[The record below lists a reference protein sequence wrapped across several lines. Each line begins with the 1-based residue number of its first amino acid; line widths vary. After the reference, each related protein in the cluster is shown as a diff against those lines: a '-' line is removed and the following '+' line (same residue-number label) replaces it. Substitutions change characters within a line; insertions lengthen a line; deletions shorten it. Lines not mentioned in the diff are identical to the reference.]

1 MPCPTGSFKIISR
14 GKGQSCMA
22 SCAYYAGEK
31 KYSEYECCW
40 KYPHSS
46 PARVKWVEVMLPP
59 NAPRAYAD
67 PQTLWNAV
75 DAAETSVNAQTARST
90 LFALPRELT
99 DEQKLALVRD
109 FCQREFVD
117 KGMVCN
123 FFYHDKGDGNSHVH
137 IMLALRAMDE
147 NGKWLPKSKNVYA
160 LGENGNRIR
169 APNGRWKRVKVDT
182 VDWNERKYGEIWRQD
197 WVAAQNA
204 ALKAA
209 GRMERVDMRSL
220 ERQGVEDRLPQKHLG
235 PTASALERK
244 GVSSERGD
252 ENRKIISVNKMLAFL
267 QKTVRGIGAWL
278 DKLRKAVSRQ
288 QIIESPDDYPLS
300 EVISAY
306 LDMRKDGRETWNRY
320 AQEKGAVHDLKDGFK
335 VVSFLSNHELYTVGQ
350 LGRYIAETQRTFFKI
365 KAESTAKE
373 RRIRDIDALF
383 GAIQTIRELKPV
395 QREYDGIHWNS
406 KREKYKAEHGNE
418 LSRLQKAIWLREKL
432 VKSLGL
438 ASPPDKEQRAA
449 LKTECMQLEAE
460 REALLPKLEE
470 VKTEMAELNRI
481 RYWTRKVIP
490 DALPRMSDGR
500 VSVEDAVETAVNR
513 KELEQVINDAEK
525 NALRQSDDPLQT
537 NKSAPIHFLAILE
550 KSIPLSS

>member
-22 SCAYYAGEK
+22 SCAYYSGEK

-46 PARVKWVEVMLPP
+46 SSRVKWVEVMLPP

-75 DAAETSVNAQTARST
+75 DAAETSVNAQTARSM

-99 DEQKLALVRD
+99 DEQNLALVRD
-109 FCQREFVD
+109 FCQKEFVD

-123 FFYHDKGDGNSHVH
+123 FFYHDKGDGNPHVH
-137 IMLALRAMDE
+137 IMLTLRAMDE

-160 LGENGNRIR
+160 LDENGKRIR
-169 APNGRWKRVKVDT
+169 APNGSWKRVKADT

-197 WVAAQNA
+197 WAVAQNA
-204 ALKAA
+204 ALEAA
-209 GRMERVDMRSL
+209 GRAERVDMRSL

-252 ENRKIISVNKMLAFL
+252 ENRKIISVNKMLASL

-278 DKLRKAVSRQ
+278 DELCKAVSRQ
-288 QIIESPDDYPLS
+288 QIIGSPDDYPLS
-300 EVISAY
+300 DVITAY

-335 VVSFLSNHELYTVGQ
+335 AVSFLSNHELYTVGQ
-350 LGRYIAETQRTFFKI
+350 LGQYITETKQGFSKI

-383 GAIQTIRELKPV
+383 SAIQTIRELKPI
-395 QREYDGIHWNS
+395 QQEYESIHWNG
-406 KREKYKAEHGNE
+406 KREKFKAEHGEE
-418 LSRLQKAIWLREKL
+418 LNRLQKAIWLREKL
-432 VKSLGL
+432 IKSLGL
-438 ASPPDKEQRAA
+438 ASPLDKEQRIA
-449 LKTECMQLEAE
+449 LKTEHAQLEAE
-460 REALLPKLEE
+460 RKALLPKIEE
-470 VKTEMAELNRI
+470 VKAEMAKLNRI
-481 RYWTRKVIP
+481 RYWTRKVVP
-490 DALPRMSDGR
+490 DALPHVSDGR
-500 VSVEDAVETAVNR
+500 ISVEDAMETASNR
-513 KELEQVINDAEK
+513 KELEQVEDEAAQT
-525 NALRQSDDPLQT
+525 ALRELEEPKPLQSERKQT
-537 NKSAPIHFLAILE
+537 DKQI
-550 KSIPLSS
+550 

>member
-22 SCAYYAGEK
+22 SCAYYSGEK

-46 PARVKWVEVMLPP
+46 PARVKWVEVMLPL
-59 NAPRAYAD
+59 NAPKAYAD
-67 PQTLWNAV
+67 PQMLWNAV
-75 DAAETSVNAQTARST
+75 DAAETSVNAQTARSM

-99 DEQKLALVRD
+99 DEQNLALVRD
-109 FCQREFVD
+109 FCQKEFVD

-123 FFYHDKGDGNSHVH
+123 FFYHDKGDGNPHVH
-137 IMLALRAMDE
+137 IMLTLRAMDE

-160 LGENGNRIR
+160 LDENGNRIR
-169 APNGRWKRVKVDT
+169 TPNGSWKRIKVDT

-197 WVAAQNA
+197 WAAAQNA
-204 ALKAA
+204 ALEAA

-252 ENRKIISVNKMLAFL
+252 ENRKIISVNKMLASL
-267 QKTVRGIGAWL
+267 QKIVRGIGAWL
-278 DKLRKAVSRQ
+278 DELRKAVSRQ

-300 EVISAY
+300 DVITAY
-306 LDMRKDGRETWNRY
+306 LDMRRDGRETWNRY

-335 VVSFLSNHELYTVGQ
+335 AVSFLSNHELYTVGQ
-350 LGRYIAETQRTFFKI
+350 LGRYIGETKQKFSKI
-365 KAESTAKE
+365 KAESATKE

-383 GAIQTIRELKPV
+383 GAIQTIRELKPI
-395 QREYDGIHWNS
+395 QQEYESIHWNG
-406 KREKYKAEHGNE
+406 KREKFKTEHGDE
-418 LSRLQKAIWLREKL
+418 LSRLQKAIWFREKL
-432 VKSLGL
+432 TKSLGL
-438 ASPPDKEQRAA
+438 ASPLDKEQRIA
-449 LKTECMQLEAE
+449 LKAEHAQLEAE

-470 VKTEMAELNRI
+470 VKAELAELNRI

-490 DALPRMSDGR
+490 DALPRVSDGR
-500 VSVEDAVETAVNR
+500 VSIKDAMEAAINR
-513 KELEQVINDAEK
+513 KELVQAQENMLDRIAFGID
-525 NALRQSDDPLQT
+525 
-537 NKSAPIHFLAILE
+537 KSVKE
-550 KSIPLSS
+550 KSVLENKNSPKQK

>member
-22 SCAYYAGEK
+22 SCAYYSGEK

-46 PARVKWVEVMLPP
+46 PARVKWVEVMLPS

-75 DAAETSVNAQTARST
+75 DAAETSVNAQTARSM

-99 DEQKLALVRD
+99 DEQNLALVRD
-109 FCQREFVD
+109 FCQKEFVD

-123 FFYHDKGDGNSHVH
+123 FFYHDKGDGNPHVH
-137 IMLALRAMDE
+137 IMLTLRAMDE
-147 NGKWLPKSKNVYA
+147 NGKWLSKSKNIYV
-160 LGENGNRIR
+160 LDENGNRIR
-169 APNGRWKRVKVDT
+169 ASNGSWKRIKVDT

-197 WVAAQNA
+197 WAAAQNA
-204 ALKAA
+204 VLEAA

-252 ENRKIISVNKMLAFL
+252 ENRKIISVNKMLASL

-278 DKLRKAVSRQ
+278 DELRKAVSRQ

-300 EVISAY
+300 DVITAY
-306 LDMRKDGRETWNRY
+306 LDMRRDGRETWNRY

-335 VVSFLSNHELYTVGQ
+335 AVSFLSNHELYTVGH
-350 LGRYIAETQRTFFKI
+350 LGQYIAKTQRTFSKI

-383 GAIQTIRELKPV
+383 GAIQTMKELNPI
-395 QREYDGIHWNS
+395 QQEYESIHWNG
-406 KREKYKAEHGNE
+406 KREKFKAEHGGE
-418 LSRLQKAIWLREKL
+418 LSRLQKALWLREKL

-438 ASPPDKEQRAA
+438 ASPLDKEQRAA
-449 LKTECMQLEAE
+449 LKTERARLEAE

-470 VKTEMAELNRI
+470 VKAEMAELNRI

-490 DALPRMSDGR
+490 DALPRMTDGR
-500 VSVEDAVETAVNR
+500 VSIEDAMETAGNR
-513 KELEQVINDAEK
+513 KELEQTQENMLDGIMFE
-525 NALRQSDDPLQT
+525 T
-537 NKSAPIHFLAILE
+537 NRSVKE
-550 KSIPLSS
+550 KSVLENKNNPKQK

>member
-22 SCAYYAGEK
+22 SCAYYSGEK

-46 PARVKWVEVMLPP
+46 PARVKWVEVMLPS
-59 NAPRAYAD
+59 NAPKAYAD

-75 DAAETSVNAQTARST
+75 DTAETSVNAQTARSM

-99 DEQKLALVRD
+99 DEQNLVLVRD
-109 FCQREFVD
+109 YCQAEFVD

-123 FFYHDKGDGNSHVH
+123 FFYHDKGDGNPHVH
-137 IMLALRAMDE
+137 IMLTLRAMDE

-160 LGENGNRIR
+160 LDENGNRIR
-169 APNGRWKRVKVDT
+169 APNGSWKRVKVDT

-197 WVAAQNA
+197 WATAQNA

-209 GRMERVDMRSL
+209 GRAERVDMRSL

-244 GVSSERGD
+244 GISSERGD
-252 ENRKIISVNKMLAFL
+252 ENRRIISVNIMLASL

-278 DKLRKAVSRQ
+278 DELRKAVSRQ

-300 EVISAY
+300 DVITAY

-335 VVSFLSNHELYTVGQ
+335 AVSFLSNHELYTVGQ
-350 LGRYIAETQRTFFKI
+350 LGQYITETKQEFSKI

-383 GAIQTIRELKPV
+383 GAIQTIRALKPI
-395 QREYDGIHWNS
+395 QQEYESIHWS
-406 KREKYKAEHGNE
+406 GRREKYKAEHGDE

-438 ASPPDKEQRAA
+438 ASHLDKEQRIA
-449 LKTECMQLEAE
+449 LKTERAQLEAE
-460 REALLPKLEE
+460 RKAFLPKLEE
-470 VKTEMAELNRI
+470 VKVEMAELNRI

-490 DALPRMSDGR
+490 DALPRVSDGR
-500 VSVEDAVETAVNR
+500 VSVDEAMETAGNR
-513 KELEQVINDAEK
+513 NPNHTARRLP
-525 NALRQSDDPLQT
+525 RHPR
-537 NKSAPIHFLAILE
+537 
-550 KSIPLSS
+550 

>member
-14 GKGQSCMA
+14 GKGQSCMT
-22 SCAYYAGEK
+22 SRAYYADEK

-46 PARVKWVEVMLPP
+46 SSRVKWVEVMLPS

-75 DAAETSVNAQTARST
+75 DAAETSVNAQTARSM

-99 DEQKLALVRD
+99 DEQNLALVRD

-123 FFYHDKGDGNSHVH
+123 FFYHDKGDGNPHVH
-137 IMLALRAMDE
+137 IMLTLRAMDE

-160 LGENGNRIR
+160 LDENGNRIR
-169 APNGRWKRVKVDT
+169 APNGSWKRVKVNT

-197 WVAAQNA
+197 WAAAQNA
-204 ALKAA
+204 ALEAA
-209 GRMERVDMRSL
+209 GRAERVDMRSL

-235 PTASALERK
+235 PTASALE
-244 GVSSERGD
+244 
-252 ENRKIISVNKMLAFL
+252 
-267 QKTVRGIGAWL
+267 
-278 DKLRKAVSRQ
+278 
-288 QIIESPDDYPLS
+288 
-300 EVISAY
+300 
-306 LDMRKDGRETWNRY
+306 
-320 AQEKGAVHDLKDGFK
+320 
-335 VVSFLSNHELYTVGQ
+335 
-350 LGRYIAETQRTFFKI
+350 
-365 KAESTAKE
+365 
-373 RRIRDIDALF
+373 
-383 GAIQTIRELKPV
+383 TIRELKPI
-395 QREYDGIHWNS
+395 QQEYESIHWNG
-406 KREKYKAEHGNE
+406 KREKFKAEHGDE
-418 LSRLQKAIWLREKL
+418 LNRLQKAIWLREKL

-438 ASPPDKEQRAA
+438 ASPLDKEQRIA
-449 LKTECMQLEAE
+449 LKAEHTRLEAE

-470 VKTEMAELNRI
+470 VKAELAELNRI

-490 DALPRMSDGR
+490 DALPRVSDGR
-500 VSVEDAVETAVNR
+500 ISIEAAMETAGNR

-537 NKSAPIHFLAILE
+537 NKSAPIHFLAI
-550 KSIPLSS
+550 

>member
-22 SCAYYAGEK
+22 SCAYYSGEK

-75 DAAETSVNAQTARST
+75 DAAETSVNAQTARSM

-99 DEQKLALVRD
+99 DEQNLALVRD
-109 FCQREFVD
+109 FCQKEFVD

-123 FFYHDKGDGNSHVH
+123 FFYHDKGDGNPHVH
-137 IMLALRAMDE
+137 IMLTLRAMDE

-160 LGENGNRIR
+160 LDENGNRSR
-169 APNGRWKRVKVDT
+169 APNGSWKRVKVDT

-197 WVAAQNA
+197 WAAAQNA
-204 ALKAA
+204 ALEVA
-209 GRMERVDMRSL
+209 GRAERVDMRSL

-235 PTASALERK
+235 PTASALEHK
-244 GVSSERGD
+244 GISSERGD
-252 ENRKIISVNKMLAFL
+252 ENRKFISVNKMLASL
-267 QKTVRGIGAWL
+267 QKIVRGIGAWL
-278 DKLRKAVSRQ
+278 DELRKEVSRQ

-300 EVISAY
+300 DVITAY

-320 AQEKGAVHDLKDGFK
+320 AQEKGAVHDLK
-335 VVSFLSNHELYTVGQ
+335 
-350 LGRYIAETQRTFFKI
+350 
-365 KAESTAKE
+365 
-373 RRIRDIDALF
+373 
-383 GAIQTIRELKPV
+383 
-395 QREYDGIHWNS
+395 
-406 KREKYKAEHGNE
+406 
-418 LSRLQKAIWLREKL
+418 
-432 VKSLGL
+432 
-438 ASPPDKEQRAA
+438 
-449 LKTECMQLEAE
+449 AE

-470 VKTEMAELNRI
+470 VKDEMAELNRI
-481 RYWTRKVIP
+481 RCWTRKVIP
-490 DALPRMSDGR
+490 DALPRISDGR
-500 VSVEDAVETAVNR
+500 VSVEDAMETAVNR

-537 NKSAPIHFLAILE
+537 NQSAPIHFLAI
-550 KSIPLSS
+550 

>member
-22 SCAYYAGEK
+22 SCAYYSGEK

-40 KYPHSS
+40 KYPHSNS
-46 PARVKWVEVMLPP
+46 SRVKWVEVMLPS

-75 DAAETSVNAQTARST
+75 DAAETSVNAQTARSM

-99 DEQKLALVRD
+99 DEQNLALVRD
-109 FCQREFVD
+109 FCQKEFVD
-117 KGMVCN
+117 KGMICN
-123 FFYHDKGDGNSHVH
+123 FFYHDKGDGNPHVH
-137 IMLALRAMDE
+137 IMLTLRAMDE

-160 LGENGNRIR
+160 LDENGNRIR
-169 APNGRWKRVKVDT
+169 TPNGSWKRVKVNT
-182 VDWNERKYGEIWRQD
+182 VDWNERRYGEIWRQD
-197 WVAAQNA
+197 WATAQNA
-204 ALKAA
+204 ALEAA
-209 GRMERVDMRSL
+209 GRAERVDMRSL

-252 ENRKIISVNKMLAFL
+252 ENRKIISVNKMLASL
-267 QKTVRGIGAWL
+267 QKTVREIGAWL
-278 DKLRKAVSRQ
+278 DELRKAVSRQ

-300 EVISAY
+300 DVITTY
-306 LDMRKDGRETWNRY
+306 LDMRRDGRETWNRY

-335 VVSFLSNHELYTVGQ
+335 AVSFLSNHELYTAGQ
-350 LGRYIAETQRTFFKI
+350 LGRYIAETKQAFSKI

-383 GAIQTIRELKPV
+383 GAIQTIRELKPI
-395 QREYDGIHWNS
+395 QQEYESIHWNG
-406 KREKYKAEHGNE
+406 KREKFKAEHGDE
-418 LSRLQKAIWLREKL
+418 LNRLQKAIWLREKL

-438 ASPPDKEQRAA
+438 ASPLDKEQRMA
-449 LKTECMQLEAE
+449 LKAEHTRLEAE

-470 VKTEMAELNRI
+470 VKAELAELNRI

-490 DALPRMSDGR
+490 DALPRVSDGR
-500 VSVEDAVETAVNR
+500 VSVEDEMETAGNW
-513 KELEQVINDAEK
+513 KELEQNQENMLDIITLETNRTVKEK
-525 NALRQSDDPLQT
+525 
-537 NKSAPIHFLAILE
+537 FVLE
-550 KSIPLSS
+550 K

>member
-22 SCAYYAGEK
+22 SCAYYSGEK

-46 PARVKWVEVMLPP
+46 PARVKRVEVMLPP
-59 NAPRAYAD
+59 NAPKAYAD

-75 DAAETSVNAQTARST
+75 DAAETSVNAQTARSM

-99 DEQKLALVRD
+99 DEQNLALVRD
-109 FCQREFVD
+109 FCQKEFVD

-123 FFYHDKGDGNSHVH
+123 FFYHDKDDGNPHVH
-137 IMLALRAMDE
+137 IMLTLRAMDE

-160 LGENGNRIR
+160 LDENGNRIR
-169 APNGRWKRVKVDT
+169 TPNGSWKRIKVDT

-197 WVAAQNA
+197 WATAQNA
-204 ALKAA
+204 ALEAA
-209 GRMERVDMRSL
+209 RRMERVDMRSL

-244 GVSSERGD
+244 GISSERGD
-252 ENRKIISVNKMLAFL
+252 ENRKIISVN
-267 QKTVRGIGAWL
+267 
-278 DKLRKAVSRQ
+278 
-288 QIIESPDDYPLS
+288 IIESPDDYPLS
-300 EVISAY
+300 DVITAY

-335 VVSFLSNHELYTVGQ
+335 AVSFLSNHELYTVGQ
-350 LGRYIAETQRTFFKI
+350 LGRYIAETKHVFSKI

-383 GAIQTIRELKPV
+383 GAIQTIRELKPI
-395 QREYDGIHWNS
+395 QQEYESIHWS
-406 KREKYKAEHGNE
+406 GKREKFKVEHGDE
-418 LSRLQKAIWLREKL
+418 LNRLQKAIWLREKL

-438 ASPPDKEQRAA
+438 ASPLDKEQRAA
-449 LKTECMQLEAE
+449 LKTERMQLEAE

-470 VKTEMAELNRI
+470 INAELAELNRI

-490 DALPRMSDGR
+490 DALPRVSDGR
-500 VSVEDAVETAVNR
+500 VSIEDAMETAGNR
-513 KELEQVINDAEK
+513 KELEQVEDEATQTAARQPQEQEK
-525 NALRQSDDPLQT
+525 QKVKQQEEIVPM
-537 NKSAPIHFLAILE
+537 
-550 KSIPLSS
+550 

>member
-59 NAPRAYAD
+59 NAPKAYAD

-75 DAAETSVNAQTARST
+75 NAAETSVNAQTARSI

-99 DEQKLALVRD
+99 DEQNLTLVRN
-109 FCQREFVD
+109 FCQKEFVD
-117 KGMVCN
+117 KGMICN
-123 FFYHDKGDGNSHVH
+123 FFYHNKGDGNPHVH
-137 IMLALRAMDE
+137 IMLTLRAMDE

-160 LGENGNRIR
+160 LDENGNRIR
-169 APNGRWKRVKVDT
+169 APNGSWKRVKVNT

-197 WVAAQNA
+197 WATAQNA
-204 ALKAA
+204 ALEAA

-220 ERQGVEDRLPQKHLG
+220 ERQGVEDCLPQKHLG

-244 GVSSERGD
+244 GVSSERGG
-252 ENRKIISVNKMLAFL
+252 ENRKIISVNKVLASL
-267 QKTVRGIGAWL
+267 QKTVREIGTWL
-278 DKLRKAVSRQ
+278 DELRKAVSRQ
-288 QIIESPDDYPLS
+288 QIIGSPDDYPLS
-300 EVISAY
+300 DVITAY

-335 VVSFLSNHELYTVGQ
+335 AVSFLSNHELYTVGQ
-350 LGRYIAETQRTFFKI
+350 LGQYIAETKRAFSKI
-365 KAESTAKE
+365 KAESAAKE

-383 GAIQTIRELKPV
+383 GAIQTIRELKPI
-395 QREYDGIHWNS
+395 QQEYEGIHWNG
-406 KREKYKAEHGNE
+406 KREKYKAEHGDE
-418 LSRLQKAIWLREKL
+418 LNRLQKAIWLREKL
-432 VKSLGL
+432 IKLLGL
-438 ASPPDKEQRAA
+438 ASPLDKEQRVA
-449 LKTECMQLEAE
+449 LKAERTRLEAE

-470 VKTEMAELNRI
+470 VKAEMAELNRI

-490 DALPRMSDGR
+490 DALPRVSDGR
-500 VSVEDAVETAVNR
+500 VSVEDAMETAVNR
-513 KELEQVINDAEK
+513 KELEEITEETEQRVTRQQSEHGK
-525 NALRQSDDPLQT
+525 NQKNQSPKDKL
-537 NKSAPIHFLAILE
+537 I
-550 KSIPLSS
+550 